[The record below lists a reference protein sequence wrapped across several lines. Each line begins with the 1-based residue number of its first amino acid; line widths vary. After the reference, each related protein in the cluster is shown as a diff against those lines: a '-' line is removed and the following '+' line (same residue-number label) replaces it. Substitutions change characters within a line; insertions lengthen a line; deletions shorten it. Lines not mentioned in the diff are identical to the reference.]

1 MSQERRT
8 GTTRGWVVGRAAGAP
23 VVVSPGWLLGAVVL
37 TAIGAPAVR
46 VFEPRLGGE
55 AYLVAAVAV
64 LLLFGSVFLHELA
77 HAAMARRRGVRVNEI
92 AVTLLGGHTQFGA
105 AAPTP
110 ATSALVAVV
119 GPVANLAIA
128 GVAWAALQVLQV
140 HGLARLLIG
149 SLALVNAF
157 VGVFNLVPGL
167 PLDGGR
173 VLEAAV
179 WSWTGRRA
187 TGTVLAGW
195 IGRVVAVGV
204 VCWAVLPPLLAGTSP
219 DLTRVVWAA
228 LIGAFLWS
236 GAAGSVRAARSQQA
250 VDDVVV
256 ARLMTPAVGF
266 PAGGNLGDL
275 ERAGILGDVVLLA
288 SDGSPVGYVDP
299 AALAAVPPTARAA
312 TPLSAVAVGLPPD
325 AWVDV
330 ALTGA
335 DAVRAVAGV
344 ARSAPVMAVVD
355 TRSVVGLLR
364 AQDVISALRTR

>member
-1 MSQERRT
+1 M
-8 GTTRGWVVGRAAGAP
+8 VGRVAGAP
-23 VVVSPGWLLGAVVL
+23 VVVSPGWLLGAAVL
-37 TAIGAPAVR
+37 TVLGAPAVR
-46 VFEPRLGGE
+46 VFEPRLGTE

-128 GVAWAALQVLQV
+128 AVAWAVLQVLQV
-140 HGLARLLIG
+140 DGLTRLLIG

-173 VLEAAV
+173 VLEAGV
-179 WSWTGRRA
+179 WSITGRRS

-195 IGRVVAVGV
+195 IGRLVALGV
-204 VCWAVLPPLLAGTSP
+204 VGWAVLPPLVSGSPP

-236 GAAGSVRAARSQQA
+236 GAAGAVRAARGQEA
-250 VDDVVV
+250 LDGVAI
-256 ARLMTPAVGF
+256 ARLMVPAVAL

-275 ERAGILGDVVLLA
+275 ERAGPAGEIVLTA
-288 SDGSPVGYVDP
+288 DDGRPVAYLER
-299 AALAAVPPTARAA
+299 ATLAAVPPAARAA
-312 TPLSAVAVGLPPD
+312 TPLSAVAVGLPPGAWID
-325 AWVDV
+325 AG
-330 ALTGA
+330 LTGA
-335 DAVRAVAGV
+335 KAVQEVARI

-355 TRSVVGLLR
+355 DRSRVVGLLR
-364 AQDVISALRTR
+364 AQDVIAAIRTG